1 MLETNMRTKSE
12 LAKMNSWLSQFKRSN
27 KIELSDVYGR
37 VSDAKRRAWRHC
49 FDKYANTNTPLG
61 FRILGHNCDHF
72 VVGYMWADENGEV
85 FFTVETY
92 ANTYTCSLADM
103 GY

>member
-1 MLETNMRTKSE
+1 MLETNMRTKSQ
-12 LAKMNSWLSQFKRSN
+12 LAKMDSWLSQFKNSRD
-27 KIELSDVYGR
+27 IELTDVYSR
-37 VSDAKRRAWRHC
+37 PSDAKYRAWREC
-49 FDKYANTNTPLG
+49 WNRYANTDTCLG
-61 FRILGHNCDHF
+61 FRILGHNCSHF
-72 VVGYMWADENGEV
+72 VVAYMWADENGEV